1 MILFAAFGT
10 RQVLEKIPKVLSVAA
25 SISVVMIL
33 SLFIIRSDALI
44 FRFSENNGVFKQL
57 QGFADRL
64 PKDQIILCD
73 RGIDTG
79 IDTGAWAT
87 PLYISFDRKIVPISL
102 YSEAGIHAVRRWL
115 EKVKAENKHFY
126 LLHEGGSPPKGL
138 ISTKVD
144 EFELVRRC
152 SEQTVHPL
160 PKAIL
165 EEKRIIGFYQI
176 DGLPSN
182 YMNVTLGAERCFG
195 VLETGFHFQESIG
208 GKPFR
213 WTNGNAKLIVPL
225 SLEHPP
231 RSLRVEFFS
240 HCPKELRLRIFL
252 NHHEIYQGQVATGF
266 WSKTF
271 SLSGLGLGNEATIE
285 IISDTFVPE
294 EIIKGSL
301 DARTLGVTVQDIL
314 FLDTD

>member
-1 MILFAAFGT
+1 
-10 RQVLEKIPKVLSVAA
+10 
-25 SISVVMIL
+25 
-33 SLFIIRSDALI
+33 
-44 FRFSENNGVFKQL
+44 
-57 QGFADRL
+57 
-64 PKDQIILCD
+64 
-73 RGIDTG
+73 
-79 IDTGAWAT
+79 
-87 PLYISFDRKIVPISL
+87 
-102 YSEAGIHAVRRWL
+102 
-115 EKVKAENKHFY
+115 
-126 LLHEGGSPPKGL
+126 
-138 ISTKVD
+138 
-144 EFELVRRC
+144 
-152 SEQTVHPL
+152 
-160 PKAIL
+160 
-165 EEKRIIGFYQI
+165 
-176 DGLPSN
+176 
-182 YMNVTLGAERCFG
+182 
-195 VLETGFHFQESIG
+195 
-208 GKPFR
+208 
-213 WTNGNAKLIVPL
+213 L